1 MSFILGF
8 VRTIVF
14 LAGMFFGYSS
24 AALVLSLGGSAAADF
39 TGVFGGFSLMLAAP
53 LCWIAAVRGKKGDLW
68 TLGYVGAWAVFIGI
82 AMLIGVSERGDRV
95 TPASDEVGLWALGL
109 LGVVYLVVLPLL
121 VLRYRRRK
129 AASGTGMP
137 RAAATNSPRRGGF

>member
-1 MSFILGF
+1 MSFILDL

-24 AALVLSLGGSAAADF
+24 AALVLSFGGSTVTDF
-39 TGVFGGFSLMLAAP
+39 TGVFGGFGLMLAAP

-68 TLGYVGAWAVFIGI
+68 TLGYAGAWALFLGVM
-82 AMLIGVSERGDRV
+82 MLIGVAERGDPV
-95 TPASDEVGLWALGL
+95 PPASDEAGLWAMGL
-109 LGVVYLVVLPLL
+109 LAVIYLVVLLLL

-129 AASGTGMP
+129 AATGTGVP
-137 RAAATNSPRRGGF
+137 RPAATNSPRRGDF

>member
-14 LAGMFFGYSS
+14 LAGMFFGYMFGV
-24 AALVLSLGGSAAADF
+24 LVLSFGGSTATDF
-39 TGVFGGFSLMLAAP
+39 TRVFGAFGLMLAAP
-53 LCWIAAVRGKKGDLW
+53 LCWFAAVRGKRGDLW
-68 TLGYVGAWAVFIGI
+68 TLGYIGAWTLF
-82 AMLIGVSERGDRV
+82 LGVMSIDVAERGDLV

-109 LGVVYLVVLPLL
+109 LAVVYLVVLPLL

-129 AASGTGMP
+129 AASGTGVA
-137 RAAATNSPRRGGF
+137 RLAVTNSPRRGKP